1 MFVKILVVDDESMIR
16 QLFKDAL
23 ESLPGVDVISERSG
37 FRAMTRVN
45 EEPFDLLFTD
55 IMMPGLNGLQTIE
68 EVLQL
73 QPDIRIIVIT
83 GYATE
88 DILNDALAKGAEAC
102 MKKPFGVMEIRQAV
116 ERVKGELGSSDAPA

>member
-1 MFVKILVVDDESMIR
+1 VFVKILVVDDEPMIR

-23 ESLPGVDVISERSG
+23 EGIPDVDVSCERSG
-37 FRAMTRVN
+37 FRAMARVN
-45 EEPFDLLFTD
+45 EERFDLLFTD

-68 EVLQL
+68 EVLQIR
-73 QPDIRIIVIT
+73 PDLRIVVIT

-88 DILNDALAKGAEAC
+88 NILNDALAKGAEAC

-116 ERVKGELGSSDAPA
+116 ERVKGELGSGDAPA

>member
-1 MFVKILVVDDESMIR
+1 MKILVVDDEPMIR

-23 ESLPGVDVISERSG
+23 EGIPDMDVSSERSG
-37 FRAMTRVN
+37 FRAMARVN
-45 EEPFDLLFTD
+45 EESFDLLFTD

-68 EVLQL
+68 EVLQIR
-73 QPDIRIIVIT
+73 PDLRIIVIT

-88 DILNDALAKGAEAC
+88 NILNDALAKGAEAC

-116 ERVKGELGSSDAPA
+116 ERVKGGLESSDAPA